1 MGRRCAVCHHPKNAE
16 IDTRLLSGESVGVIV
31 AAFGFS
37 DAGVRR
43 HLENHV
49 RKPLRTTAIRMG
61 AVKHPG
67 AVVAAGTNDVG
78 SVIALSDLV
87 GAMQRNLGRLERA
100 ADEAEADKAR
110 MALAALSGQV
120 SRAVEV
126 AAKISGVGATKVDSQ
141 LISISIN
148 VGGRD
153 QVRVA
158 AEVPHICGNAVSI
171 ENWGD

>member
-1 MGRRCAVCHHPKNAE
+1 MGRRCAVCHHPENAK
-16 IDTRLLSGESVGVIV
+16 IDQRLLSGEAVSAIV
-31 AAFGFS
+31 AEFGFS

-49 RKPLRTTAIRMG
+49 RKPLRAAAIRLG

-67 AVVAAGTNDVG
+67 AMVAAGGTDGGQV
-78 SVIALSDLV
+78 VALSDLV

-126 AAKISGVGATKVDSQ
+126 AARISGVGATKDEAKPF
-141 LISISIN
+141 SISIN
-148 VGGRD
+148 IGGRE

-158 AEVPHICGNAVSI
+158 AEVPRISGGAAADNPWS
-171 ENWGD
+171 E